1 LLGRKLYYLSFEYQ
15 EAVAEHFL
23 TKWRGKPCQYL
34 LN

>member
-1 LLGRKLYYLSFEYQ
+1 LSFEYQ
-15 EAVAEHFL
+15 EAVAEYYL